1 MLNFHSGGGF
11 FFPFFLTRRLIKYYK
26 GFQVFLSEYVKG
38 AFPTEENR
46 TSLNRRLEPGK
57 KKKKNPV
64 DIELLCLVKKN
75 SNNWKFYYIITK

>member
-1 MLNFHSGGGF
+1 MWKLSRRERRAELSLWRRIS
-11 FFPFFLTRRLIKYYK
+11 FPFFLTRRLIKYYK

-57 KKKKNPV
+57 KKKKKNPV
-64 DIELLCLVKKN
+64 DVELLYLVKKN
-75 SNNWKFYYIITK
+75 L